1 MLVLYALAR
10 VVSNLARTCPALT
23 PAPSYTSFSLSKPA
37 STGCTILSRVL
48 GVSLPSAVAMMS
60 SRPMAAQGSGMKT
73 WPQEDAVYVAGVAV
87 AFICLA
93 GAGGIC
99 CAPFCQAIDGINLK
113 AFGQAM
119 GNDEHGDFAFEGV
132 DRVGE
137 TFCGDVERAGCKVFL
152 I

>member
-1 MLVLYALAR
+1 MRKSTTGDMY
-10 VVSNLARTCPALT
+10 
-23 PAPSYTSFSLSKPA
+23 LSKAFSESP
-37 STGCTILSRVL
+37 SNSFFTYPGTQFGSRMILSRVL

-113 AFGQAM
+113 AFGQAK

-137 TFCGDVERAGCKVFL
+137 TFCGGVERAGCKVFL